1 MSHIVSPITKSQNVS
16 LVAEIDKNIVIQNYK
31 NECKI
36 DVSRYFENLENI
48 KIYRCEDTGYKF
60 YYPLNLSGDAVFY
73 EDLQKNLDSY
83 YSVWKWENKIALK
96 QIKKTDKVLDVGCGS
111 GKFLEKL
118 FELNIDGNGL
128 EFNDNAIIE
137 CLKKGFDVKKHS
149 VEEHSNDYKNFYDVV
164 CHFQVLEHI
173 VEPQEFI
180 ADCIKLLKPGGKLII
195 GVPNN
200 NPFLFKNDKFH
211 TLNLPPH
218 HMGLWS
224 REALAALGKF
234 NNLEIEKIVVEPL
247 YNMAHYLYINH
258 GLPKNI
264 GNYINKLKPLAHLRE
279 GRNVVAIFKK

>member
-1 MSHIVSPITKSQNVS
+1 MSNLVSPITKSQNVS
-16 LVAEIDKNIVIQNYK
+16 LVAEIDKNILIQNYK
-31 NECKI
+31 DTCKV
-36 DVSRYFENLENI
+36 DVSKYFVDIETV
-48 KIYRCEDTGYKF
+48 KIYKCEDTGYKF

-118 FELNIDGNGL
+118 AELNIEGYGL
-128 EFNDNAIIE
+128 EFNDNAIVE
-137 CLKKGFDVKKHS
+137 CLKKGFDVKKQS
-149 VEEHSNDYKNFYDVV
+149 VEEHCKDFKNFYDVV

-173 VEPQEFI
+173 VDPQEFI
-180 ADCIKLLKPGGKLII
+180 ADCIKLLKPGGKLIV

-200 NPFLFKNDKFH
+200 NPYLFKNDKYH

-224 REALAALGKF
+224 REALASLGKY
-234 NNLEIEKIVVEPL
+234 NNLEVEKIVVEPL

-258 GLPKNI
+258 GLPKKI
-264 GNYINKLKPLAHLRE
+264 GNYINKLKPLAHLKD

>member
-1 MSHIVSPITKSQNVS
+1 MSNIVSPITKSQNVS
-16 LVAEIDKNIVIQNYK
+16 LVAEIDKNILIQNYK
-31 NECKI
+31 DSCKI
-36 DVSRYFENLENI
+36 DVSRYFADIESV
-48 KIYRCEDTGYKF
+48 KIYKCEDTGYKF

-118 FELNIDGNGL
+118 SELNIDGYGL

-137 CLKKGFDVKKHS
+137 CLKKGFDVKKQS
-149 VEEHSNDYKNFYDVV
+149 VEEHSKNFKNFYDVV

-173 VEPQEFI
+173 VDPQEFI
-180 ADCIKLLKPGGKLII
+180 ADCIKLLKPGGKLIV

-200 NPFLFKNDKFH
+200 NPFLFKNDKYH

-224 REALAALGKF
+224 REALASLGKY
-234 NNLEIEKIVVEPL
+234 NNLEVEKIVVEPL
-247 YNMAHYLYINH
+247 YNMSHYLYVNH

-264 GNYINKLKPLAHLRE
+264 GNYINKLKPLAHLKD

>member
-1 MSHIVSPITKSQNVS
+1 MVSPITKSQNVS
-16 LVAEIDKNIVIQNYK
+16 LVTEIDKNIVIQNYK
-31 NECKI
+31 DECNI
-36 DVSRYFENLENI
+36 DVSRYFADVDNI
-48 KIYRCEDTGYKF
+48 KIYKCEDTGYKF

-118 FELNIDGNGL
+118 AELNIDCFGL
-128 EFNDNAIIE
+128 EFNDNAIVE
-137 CLKKGFDVKKHS
+137 CLKKGYDVKKQS
-149 VEEHSNDYKNFYDVV
+149 VEEHSKDFKNFYDVV

-180 ADCIKLLKPGGKLII
+180 ADCIKLLKPGGKLIV

-224 REALAALGKF
+224 KEALAALGKF

-247 YNMAHYLYINH
+247 YNISHYLYINH
-258 GLPKNI
+258 GLPKDI
-264 GNYINKLKPLAHLRE
+264 GIYMNKLKPLAHLKD
-279 GRNVVAIFKK
+279 GRNVVAIFKKR